1 MISSIILIVK
11 LLRESV
17 LFAINS
23 VIANKLRTLLTLLG
37 ITIGIFAIISVF
49 SVVDSLEKQIRN
61 SIAALGDQVVYIQKW
76 PWGGFEGEY
85 RWWDYMGRPVP
96 HIRELEEVQRRAV
109 SVEAAAFVAS
119 LSRRVEHVNA
129 SIDNVT
135 IMGVSADYD
144 QVRNFEIADGRFFS
158 AMESATGRNV
168 VVLGFDLAEN
178 LFQNIDP
185 IGRNVKVF
193 GQNAVVI
200 GVFEKEGMGGFGDSH
215 DDLVAMPVGY
225 LNHFV
230 DINQER
236 FNPFIMAKGKPG
248 ISNKELIDELT
259 GVMRAI
265 RRLPPMADNNFALNE
280 TTLLSEGFDGLFAVI
295 KMAGWIIG
303 GFSILVGGFG
313 IANIMFVSVRERT
326 SIIGIQKALGAKNY
340 FILWQFLFESVMLS
354 LMGGIV
360 GLLLVFTGT
369 TIVAQVFEIDF
380 SLSASNI
387 LLGVNV
393 SAIIGL
399 VSGFIPAWSAAR
411 LDPVEAIRSTG

>member
-1 MISSIILIVK
+1 MASIILIIK
-11 LLRESV
+11 LLRESI

-23 VIANKLRTLLTLLG
+23 VIANKLRTVLTLLG

-49 SVVDSLEKQIRN
+49 SIVDSLERQIRS

-76 PWGGFEGEY
+76 PWGGFDGQY
-85 RWWDYMGRPVP
+85 HWWDYVGRPVP
-96 HIRELEEVQRRAV
+96 HIRELEEIQRRAG
-109 SVEAAAFVAS
+109 SVEAAAFVVS
-119 LSRRVEHVNA
+119 LSRRVDYLNTSV
-129 SIDNVT
+129 DNVS
-135 IMGVSADYD
+135 ILGVSADYD
-144 QVRNFEIADGRFFS
+144 QVRNFDMEDGRFFS

-168 VVLGFDLAEN
+168 VLLGFDLAEN
-178 LFQNIDP
+178 LFPNIDP
-185 IGRNVKVF
+185 VGRTVKVF
-193 GQNAVVI
+193 GHNAVVI
-200 GVFEKEGMGGFGDSH
+200 GIFEKEGMGGFGDSH
-215 DDLVAMPVGY
+215 DDVLAMPISY
-225 LNHFV
+225 LNQFMDV
-230 DINQER
+230 NRER
-236 FNPFIMAKGKPG
+236 FNPFIMARGKPG
-248 ISNKELIDELT
+248 ISNQELIDDLT

-280 TTLLSEGFDGLFAVI
+280 TSLLSEGFDGLFAII

-340 FILWQFLFESVMLS
+340 FILWQFLFESIMLS

-369 TIVAQVFEIDF
+369 TIVASIFDIDF
-380 SLSASNI
+380 MLSASNI
-387 LLGVNV
+387 LLGINV

-399 VSGFIPAWSAAR
+399 LSGFIPAWSAAR

>member
-1 MISSIILIVK
+1 MMSSIILIVK

-23 VIANKLRTLLTLLG
+23 VIANKLRTMLTLLG

-49 SVVDSLEKQIRN
+49 SVVDSLERQIRN

-76 PWGGFEGEY
+76 PWGGFDGEY
-85 RWWDYMGRPVP
+85 RWWDYLGRPVP
-96 HIRELEEVQRRAV
+96 HIRELEEVQRRTV

-119 LSRRVEHVNA
+119 LSRRVEYMNT

-144 QVRNFEIADGRFFS
+144 QVRNFEIEDGRFFS
-158 AMESATGRNV
+158 AIESATGRNV

-178 LFQNIDP
+178 LFQNVDP
-185 IGRNVKVF
+185 IGRNVKIF

-200 GVFEKEGMGGFGDSH
+200 GIFEKEGMGGFGDSH
-215 DDLVAMPVGY
+215 DDLIAMPIGY
-225 LNHFV
+225 LNQFV

-236 FNPFIMAKGKPG
+236 FSPFIMAKGKPG

-259 GVMRAI
+259 GVMRAV

-280 TTLLSEGFDGLFAVI
+280 TTLLSEGFDGLFAMI

-369 TIVAQVFEIDF
+369 TIVAQVFDIDF
-380 SLSASNI
+380 GLSASNI

>member
-1 MISSIILIVK
+1 MGSIILIIK

-23 VIANKLRTLLTLLG
+23 VIANKLRTVLTLLG

-49 SVVDSLEKQIRN
+49 SVVDSLERQIRN

-76 PWGGFEGEY
+76 PWGGFDGQY
-85 RWWDYMGRPVP
+85 RWWDYLSRPVP
-96 HIRELEEVQRRAV
+96 HIRELDEVQRRAA

-119 LSRRVEHVNA
+119 LSRRVEYLNT

-144 QVRNFEIADGRFFS
+144 QVRNFDMHDGRFFS

-178 LFQNIDP
+178 LFPNLDP
-185 IGRNVKVF
+185 VGRNVKIF
-193 GQNAVVI
+193 GQSAIVI
-200 GVFEKEGMGGFGDSH
+200 GIFEKEGMGGFGDSH
-215 DDLVAMPVGY
+215 DDVLAMPVYY
-225 LNHFV
+225 LSQFA

-236 FNPFIMAKGKPG
+236 LNPFIMARAKDG
-248 ISNKELIDELT
+248 ISNQELKDDLT
-259 GVMRAI
+259 GVMRAV

-280 TTLLSEGFDGLFAVI
+280 TSLLSEGFDGLFAII

-340 FILWQFLFESVMLS
+340 FILWQFLFESIMLS

-369 TIVAQVFEIDF
+369 TIVASVFEIDF
-380 SLSASNI
+380 MLSASNI

-399 VSGFIPAWSAAR
+399 LSGFIPAWSAAR

>member
-1 MISSIILIVK
+1 MTSVILIVK

-17 LFAINS
+17 WFAINS
-23 VIANKLRTLLTLLG
+23 VIANKLRTVLTLLG

-49 SVVDSLEKQIRN
+49 SIVDSLERQIRN
-61 SIAALGDQVVYIQKW
+61 SITALGDQVVYVQKW
-76 PWGGFEGEY
+76 PWGGFDGQY

-96 HIRELEEVQRRAV
+96 HIRELEEVQRRTV
-109 SVEAAAFVAS
+109 SVDAAAFVAS
-119 LSRRVEHVNA
+119 LSRRVEYLNT
-129 SIDNVT
+129 SIENVT
-135 IMGVSADYD
+135 IMGVTEDYD
-144 QVRNFEIADGRFFS
+144 QVRNFDMEGGRFFS
-158 AMESATGRNV
+158 ALESATGRNV

-178 LFQNIDP
+178 LFPNVDP
-185 IGRNVKVF
+185 IGRNVKIF
-193 GQNAVVI
+193 GQNAIVI
-200 GVFEKEGMGGFGDSH
+200 GIFEKEGMGGFGDSH
-215 DDLVAMPVGY
+215 DDVLVMPLSY
-225 LNHFV
+225 LNQFIDV
-230 DINQER
+230 NQER

-248 ISNKELIDELT
+248 ISNQQLIDELT
-259 GVMRAI
+259 GVMRAV

-280 TTLLSEGFDGLFAVI
+280 TSLLSEGFDGLFAII

-340 FILWQFLFESVMLS
+340 FILWQFLFESIMLS

-369 TIVAQVFEIDF
+369 TIVARVFEIDF
-380 SLSASNI
+380 LLSTSNI
-387 LLGVNV
+387 LLGINV